1 MEKKQKIIQIYAVIV
16 CVIAVI
22 TILISLSGLVSAY
35 IDKSDPLAVT
45 VYSGKDT
52 PSLASFENFKMDIL
66 KSIQKDQ
73 AYIPDDQTLHKMFEE
88 AKLDKIKTIEHRT
101 QRDII
106 VSGMIMVI
114 AVILFGSHWWLM
126 KKMKVVEVQKVNSP

>member
-1 MEKKQKIIQIYAVIV
+1 MERKQKIIQVYAVIV

-52 PSLASFENFKMDIL
+52 PSLSSFENFKMDIL
-66 KSIQKDQ
+66 KSTQKDQ

-88 AKLDKIKTIEHRT
+88 AKLDKIKTVEHRT

-114 AVILFGSHWWLM
+114 AIILFGSHWWLM
-126 KKMKVVEVQKVNSP
+126 KKMKVVEVKK

>member
-1 MEKKQKIIQIYAVIV
+1 MEKKQKIIQVYAVIV

-22 TILISLSGLVSAY
+22 TILISLSSLVSAY

-52 PSLASFENFKMDIL
+52 PSLSSFENFKMDVL
-66 KSIQKDQ
+66 KSTQKDQ
-73 AYIPDDQTLHKMFEE
+73 AYIPDDQTLHKMFDE
-88 AKLDKIKTIEHRT
+88 AKLDKIKTVEHRT

-126 KKMKVVEVQKVNSP
+126 KKMKVIEVQKVNSP